1 MSSRPAPPTAAPRL
15 KRTLTLWDLILYGV
29 IVIQPV
35 APMSIFG
42 VLSDRGRGHVVTAIL
57 IAMVA
62 MLFTAIS
69 YGRMARA
76 YPSAGS
82 AFTYVAQ
89 EINPAMGYVTGWSMV
104 MDYMLNPLICTVWCA
119 GLANQFA
126 PGVPAW
132 IWKIFFAVVFTLL
145 NLGGIKT
152 SARINAGMAALM
164 GMVVV
169 AIVIAAARFI
179 FGAPRDASYFTRPF
193 YDPQTFSLS
202 GLFGCTSIAV
212 LTYIG
217 FDGISTLSEEAENPR
232 RNILLATVMTCL
244 VIGILSALEVYL
256 AQLIWPASQPF
267 PDVNNAYSSVAG
279 RAWKPLFPI
288 VGFTLLL
295 ANFGSG
301 FGAQIGAA
309 RLLYG
314 MGRSNAL
321 PKSFFG
327 AVDPK
332 HHVPRNNV
340 ILVGVVALL
349 GAFLLEIV
357 AGYRTYQLGS
367 SSLTWA
373 TFVKIM
379 NGGEA
384 YGLGAE
390 MLNFGALIAF
400 MGVNLAAFLRYDARD
415 MNKPLAKYVGP
426 WLTIFVI
433 LLYLVMTRQWGSFP
447 IVAHW
452 IALLTPLVWIAG
464 ATTLVVLALVAPPMA
479 GFVICFFLW
488 WNLSW
493 PAKIVGGIW
502 MVAGIAFGAWKTRGF
517 RGDLVNF
524 ELPAEE

>member
-1 MSSRPAPPTAAPRL
+1 METSPAVSSSSAPRL
-15 KRTLTLWDLILYGV
+15 RRTLTLWDLILYGI

-35 APMSIFG
+35 APMSVFG

-62 MLFTAIS
+62 MLFTGIS

-89 EINPAMGYVTGWSMV
+89 EINPGIGFVTGWSMV

-119 GLANQFA
+119 GQANQFA
-126 PGVPAW
+126 PGVPSW

-145 NLGGIKT
+145 NIRGIKT
-152 SARINAGMAALM
+152 SARINTAMALLM

-169 AIVIAAARFI
+169 AIFIAAARYI
-179 FGAPRDASYFTRPF
+179 FGAPHGTVNYLLPF
-193 YDPQTFSLS
+193 YDPHTFSWGNLM
-202 GLFGCTSIAV
+202 GCTSIAV

-232 RNILLATVMTCL
+232 RNILLATVLTCV
-244 VIGILSALEVYL
+244 VIGILSAVEVYA

-267 PDVNNAYSSVAG
+267 PDVDTAFVHVAG
-279 RAWKPLFPI
+279 RAWLPLFGI
-288 VGFTLLL
+288 IGFTLLV

-301 FGAQIGAA
+301 MGSQIGAA

-327 AVDPK
+327 VVDPK

-340 ILVGVVALL
+340 LFVGAIALI
-349 GAFLLEIV
+349 GAFV
-357 AGYRTYQLGS
+357 MS
-367 SSLTWA
+367 
-373 TFVKIM
+373 
-379 NGGEA
+379 

-400 MGVNLAAFLRYDARD
+400 MGVNAAAFMRYVVRD
-415 MNKPLAKYVGP
+415 QKSTLS
-426 WLTIFVI
+426 FVVPPVFGFLI
-433 LLYLVMTRQWGSFP
+433 CFLLWFSLSRKAM
-447 IVAHW
+447 
-452 IALLTPLVWIAG
+452 IAG
-464 ATTLVVLALVAPPMA
+464 TLWMA
-479 GFVICFFLW
+479 
-488 WNLSW
+488 
-493 PAKIVGGIW
+493 
-502 MVAGIAFGAWKTRGF
+502 AGIAFGAW
-517 RGDLVNF
+517 
-524 ELPAEE
+524 

>member
-1 MSSRPAPPTAAPRL
+1 MSEAASTNSTAGVGLR
-15 KRTLTLWDLILYGV
+15 RTLTLTDLILYGV

-35 APMSIFG
+35 APMSVFG

-62 MLFTAIS
+62 MLFTGIS

-89 EINPAMGYVTGWSMV
+89 EINPAVGYITGWSMV

-119 GLANQFA
+119 GQASQFA
-126 PGVPAW
+126 PGVPPW
-132 IWKIFFAVVFTLL
+132 IWKIFFALVFTLL
-145 NLGGIKT
+145 NIRGIKT
-152 SARINAGMAALM
+152 SARINTGMAILM

-169 AIVIAAARFI
+169 AIFVAAARFV
-179 FGAPRDASYFTRPF
+179 FGAPHDAAYFTRPF
-193 YDPQTFSLS
+193 YDPQTFTF
-202 GLFGCTSIAV
+202 GRLFGCTSIAV

-232 RNILLATVMTCL
+232 RNILLATVLTCL
-244 VIGILSALEVYL
+244 VIGILSAFEVYA

-267 PDVNNAYSSVAG
+267 PDVNTAYSYVAG
-279 RAWKPLFPI
+279 RAWAPLFPI

-301 FGAQIGAA
+301 LGAQIGAA

-327 AVDPK
+327 AVDAK
-332 HHVPRNNV
+332 HRVPRNNV
-340 ILVGVVALL
+340 FVVGAVALG

-357 AGYRTYQLGS
+357 AGYKTYALGS
-367 SSLTWA
+367 SPLTWQ
-373 TFVKIM
+373 TFGKIM

-400 MGVNLAAFLRYDARD
+400 MGVNAAAFLRYYARAS
-415 MNKPLAKYVGP
+415 AKKLGFLIP
-426 WLTIFVI
+426 PI
-433 LLYLVMTRQWGSFP
+433 L
-447 IVAHW
+447 
-452 IALLTPLVWIAG
+452 
-464 ATTLVVLALVAPPMA
+464 
-479 GFVICFFLW
+479 GFVICLALW
-488 WNLSW
+488 LNLSH
-493 PAKIVGGIW
+493 PAILVGSIW
-502 MVAGIAFGAWKTRGF
+502 MAAGIAFGVWKTRWF
-517 RGDLVNF
+517 REPLSF
-524 ELPAEE
+524 EIPAEE

>member
-1 MSSRPAPPTAAPRL
+1 LSTGAGATSTASAAGPRL
-15 KRTLTLWDLILYGV
+15 RRTLTLTDLILYGI

-35 APMSIFG
+35 APMSVFG

-62 MLFTAIS
+62 MLFTGMS

-89 EINPAMGYVTGWSMV
+89 EVNPAVGYITGWSMV

-119 GLANQFA
+119 GQANQFA
-126 PGVPAW
+126 PGVPTW

-145 NLGGIKT
+145 NIRGIKT
-152 SARINAGMAALM
+152 SARLNTGMAVAM
-164 GMVVV
+164 GAVVV
-169 AIVIAAARFI
+169 AIFVAGARYI
-179 FGAPRDASYFTRPF
+179 FGAPHDTAYYSRPF
-193 YDPQTFSLS
+193 YDPHTFTVA

-232 RNILLATVMTCL
+232 RNILLATVLTCL
-244 VIGILSALEVYL
+244 VIGILSAVEAYV

-267 PDVNNAYSSVAG
+267 PDVNTAYSYIAG
-279 RAWKPLFPI
+279 RAWKPLFTI

-301 FGAQIGAA
+301 LGSQLGAA

-327 AVDPK
+327 AVDSK
-332 HHVPRNNV
+332 QRIPRNNV
-340 ILVGVVALL
+340 FVVGAVALI
-349 GAFLLEIV
+349 GAFGLEIV
-357 AGYRTYQLGS
+357 AGYRTYSLGS
-367 SSLTWA
+367 NALTLE
-373 TFVKIM
+373 TVKKIL

-400 MGVNLAAFLRYDARD
+400 MGVNVAAFLRY
-415 MNKPLAKYVGP
+415 YVRSQEKKLGFLIP
-426 WLTIFVI
+426 
-433 LLYLVMTRQWGSFP
+433 P
-447 IVAHW
+447 
-452 IALLTPLVWIAG
+452 
-464 ATTLVVLALVAPPMA
+464 VL
-479 GFVICFFLW
+479 GFVICLALW
-488 WNLSW
+488 LNLSR
-493 PAKIVGGIW
+493 PAIIVGSIW
-502 MVAGIAFGAWKTRGF
+502 MAAGIAFGVWKTRGF
-517 RGDLVNF
+517 REQLSF
-524 ELPAEE
+524 EIPPEE

>member
-1 MSSRPAPPTAAPRL
+1 LSTDASAAVAAPPRL
-15 KRTLTLWDLILYGV
+15 RRTLTLSDLILYGV

-35 APMSIFG
+35 APMSVFG
-42 VLSDRGRGHVVTAIL
+42 VLSERGRGHVVTAIL

-62 MLFTAIS
+62 MLFTGIS

-82 AFTYVAQ
+82 AFTYVSQ
-89 EINPAMGYVTGWSMV
+89 EINPAVGFITGWSMV

-119 GLANQFA
+119 GQAAQFA
-126 PGVPAW
+126 PGVAPW
-132 IWKIFFAVVFTLL
+132 IWKIFFAIVFTLL
-145 NLGGIKT
+145 NIRGIKT
-152 SARINAGMAALM
+152 SARINAGMAILM

-169 AIVIAAARFI
+169 GIFVASARYI
-179 FGAPRDASYFTRPF
+179 FGTHHDPAYFTRPF
-193 YDPQTFSLS
+193 YDPATFSFA

-232 RNILLATVMTCL
+232 RNILLATVLTCL
-244 VIGILSALEVYL
+244 VIGILSAFEVYA
-256 AQLIWPASQPF
+256 AQLIWPASDPF
-267 PDVNNAYSSVAG
+267 PDVNTAYSYVAG

-301 FGAQIGAA
+301 LGAQLGAA

-327 AVDPK
+327 AVDEK
-332 HHVPRNNV
+332 HRIPRNNV
-340 ILVGVVALL
+340 FVVGIVALVG
-349 GAFLLEIV
+349 AFVLEIV
-357 AGYRTYQLGS
+357 AGYKAYSLGTNGLS
-367 SSLTWA
+367 WA
-373 TFVKIM
+373 TFLKIL

-400 MGVNLAAFLRYDARD
+400 MGVNAAALLRY
-415 MNKPLAKYVGP
+415 YVRSKEKKLGFLIP
-426 WLTIFVI
+426 
-433 LLYLVMTRQWGSFP
+433 P
-447 IVAHW
+447 
-452 IALLTPLVWIAG
+452 ALGFLIC
-464 ATTLVVLALVAPPMA
+464 LALW
-479 GFVICFFLW
+479 L
-488 WNLSW
+488 NLSK
-493 PAKIVGGIW
+493 PAIIVGSIW
-502 MVAGIAFGAWKTRGF
+502 MAAGIAFGLWKTNWF
-517 RGDLVNF
+517 RNPLSF
-524 ELPAEE
+524 ELPPEE